1 MENKIKNFFIKLI
14 RILVLKWHSIGLS
27 FVSIAYGFIIFKYP
41 SIMQNYEAY
50 QKIDNFFDYRLLSLA
65 LIILGIMKL
74 LGVIINNKMLRR
86 ISLSLLLGLWLIL
99 GTSFSFGDIPNT
111 ITILTLGNAWLAL
124 GIAVREVLS

>member
-27 FVSIAYGFIIFKYP
+27 FVSIAYGFIIFKHP

>member
-14 RILVLKWHSIGLS
+14 RILVLKWYSIGLS

-124 GIAVREVLS
+124 GIAVREVLT

>member
-50 QKIDNFFDYRLLSLA
+50 QKIDSFFDYRLLSLA

>member
-1 MENKIKNFFIKLI
+1 MENKIKSIFVRLT
-14 RILVLKWHSIGLS
+14 RILILRWHSIGLS

-41 SIMQNYEAY
+41 SIMQNYESY
-50 QKIDNFFDYRLLSLA
+50 QKIDNFLDYKLLSLA
-65 LIILGIMKL
+65 FIVLGIMKL

-111 ITILTLGNAWLAL
+111 VTVLMLGNAWLAL
-124 GIAVREVLS
+124 GIAVREVLE

>member
-1 MENKIKNFFIKLI
+1 MENKNKNFFIKLI

-124 GIAVREVLS
+124 GIAVREVLT

>member
-1 MENKIKNFFIKLI
+1 MENKIKNIFIKLT
-14 RILVLKWHSIGLS
+14 RILILKWHSIGLS

-50 QKIDNFFDYRLLSLA
+50 KIIDNFLDYKLLSLA
-65 LIILGIMKL
+65 FIVLGIMKL

-99 GTSFSFGDIPNT
+99 GTSFLFSDIPNAFT
-111 ITILTLGNAWLAL
+111 VLMLGNAWLAL
-124 GIAVREVLS
+124 GIAVREVLE

>member
-1 MENKIKNFFIKLI
+1 MKSKLKGILI
-14 RILVLKWHSIGLS
+14 RPARILILKWHSIGLS

-50 QKIDNFFDYRLLSLA
+50 QKIDNFLDYKLLSLA
-65 LIILGIMKL
+65 FIVLGIMKL
-74 LGVIINNKMLRR
+74 LGVIINNKILRR

-111 ITILTLGNAWLAL
+111 VTVLMLGNAWLAL

>member
-27 FVSIAYGFIIFKYP
+27 FMSIAYGFIIFKYP

-124 GIAVREVLS
+124 GIAAREVLT

>member
-27 FVSIAYGFIIFKYP
+27 FVSIAYGFIIFKHP

-124 GIAVREVLS
+124 GIAVREVLT

>member
-50 QKIDNFFDYRLLSLA
+50 QKIDNFLDYKLLSLA
-65 LIILGIMKL
+65 FIVLGIMKL

-111 ITILTLGNAWLAL
+111 VTVLMLGNAWLAL
-124 GIAVREVLS
+124 GIAVREVLE

>member
-124 GIAVREVLS
+124 GIAVREVLT